1 MDGAPNSPDPSLAR
15 FLSLSPT
22 AGGRPSSSSVA
33 FKSSS
38 ISHTG
43 LGGRLRTGG
52 GPISADGSGELSFR
66 SSSMSHVRLGA
77 RAGRGAGGGRGGVG
91 ARGAFQSP
99 PTSTSTSKSKSKSG
113 ASRAVSRPFP
123 LAEVVA
129 ASDCWDARSASW
141 VLMGRAL
148 VLLLRNGLLNASC
161 MRLAFT
167 WPKPGRFCSCSEDAR
182 AMAVKLCDPPR
193 GSGVRA
199 LRANSTR
206 NRRHSLRTTC
216 GAFQHRSY

>member
-1 MDGAPNSPDPSLAR
+1 MDGAPNSPDPSLAL
-15 FLSLSPT
+15 FLSLSPP
-22 AGGRPSSSSVA
+22 AGGRSSSSVA

-66 SSSMSHVRLGA
+66 SSSMSHIGLGA
-77 RAGRGAGGGRGGVG
+77 RAGRAGGGRGGVG

-99 PTSTSTSKSKSKSG
+99 PTSTSTSTSKSKSKSG
-113 ASRAVSRPFP
+113 ASSAVARPFP

-129 ASDCWDARSASW
+129 ASDCWDARRASW

-182 AMAVKLCDPPR
+182 AMAVKLCDRPR